1 MLFPAQEY
9 GGSNVTRTLLPVA
22 TSTAIHRAGCDRQA
36 MCNCSCVQSCGDS
49 VAFKAAESDSDS
61 NYTDID
67 VDAVGFDVPCW
78 EKDVNYDYIPEEE
91 LLASTRRVL
100 DDVDNENNYDWDDST
115 SNVPFWWM

>member
-9 GGSNVTRTLLPVA
+9 GGSNVTRRLLPVA
-22 TSTAIHRAGCDRQA
+22 TSTAVNRAGCDRQA
-36 MCNCSCVQSCGDS
+36 TCNCSCVQSCGDS
-49 VAFKAAESDSDS
+49 VAFESDSDS